1 MWNFNTMRYYLVI
14 FSVLLVLSLYHF
26 RGKKLN
32 QYGKPEVLVTA
43 GGFFVGNFS
52 LKKNTKKLHILKDL
66 GQIWRFSL
74 NKGFLTISRW
84 LTTKLLD
91 TSGLQCDLNIQ
102 TLSHALLCS
111 SGSVCYR
118 LLG

>member
-1 MWNFNTMRYYLVI
+1 MWNFNTMRYYLEI

-52 LKKNTKKLHILKDL
+52 LKKKKHQKMTYFE
-66 GQIWRFSL
+66 RFGANL
-74 NKGFLTISRW
+74 EVFPK
-84 LTTKLLD
+84 
-91 TSGLQCDLNIQ
+91 
-102 TLSHALLCS
+102 
-111 SGSVCYR
+111 
-118 LLG
+118 